1 MGTDSA
7 GIQDPGH
14 LLQAGTVLFSPGS
27 FPEAEYTFDKAV
39 RLGDERPEVLYNLG
53 LSRLRSKKQD
63 EARDLIRRAAV
74 AGYPPAREL
83 LPQLAQ

>member
-1 MGTDSA
+1 MGTDFA

-14 LLQAGTVLFSPGS
+14 LLPAGTVLFSLRS
-27 FPEAEYTFDKAV
+27 FPEAEYAFNRAV
-39 RLGDERPEVLYNLG
+39 QLGDQRPEVLYNLG
-53 LSRLRSKKQD
+53 LSRLRSKKLE

-83 LPQLAQ
+83 LPKLAP